1 VHRELVRSAYLA
13 ACRAELEALKPGNVH
28 VFADGH
34 GMTAADFEL
43 SASASVEAIARPRL
57 ALGSRIYDAVR
68 RSKAATGCNTNLGI
82 VLLCAPLAQASF
94 HHQSGS
100 LRERLR
106 DVLARLTRRDAEHV
120 FRAISL
126 ANPGGLGESRKHDVH
141 RPARVTL
148 RTAMLEARAR
158 DRIARQYVTDFADIF
173 AFGLPRLRE
182 VRARWPDENWAVA
195 SLYLGYL
202 GRFPDSHVR
211 RKFGLALA
219 RELRGRAADLDGRLL
234 LAKKPEALKAEMLRF
249 DKELKAL
256 GYNPG
261 TSADLTVATLFA
273 AALERRTSR
282 KSGSLLA

>member
-43 SASASVEAIARPRL
+43 SACASVDAMARPRL
-57 ALGSRIYDAVR
+57 ALGSRIYHAVR

-82 VLLCAPLAQASF
+82 VLLCAPLAQAVF
-94 HHQSGS
+94 EGRDGS
-100 LRERLR
+100 LRDRLR
-106 DVLARLTRRDAEHV
+106 DVLARLTRRDAADV
-120 FRAISL
+120 FRAIGL
-126 ANPGGLGESRKHDVH
+126 ANPGGLGESRKYDVR

-148 RTAMLEARAR
+148 LTAMAEARAR
-158 DRIARQYVTDFADIF
+158 DRIARQYVTDYADIF
-173 AFGLPRLRE
+173 AFGLPRLRDA
-182 VRARWPDENWAVA
+182 RARWQDENWAAA

-202 GRFPDSHVR
+202 GRFPDSHVQ
-211 RKFGLALA
+211 RKFGLAVA
-219 RELRGRAADLDGRLL
+219 RELRGRAAELDRRLL
-234 LAKKPEALKAEMLRF
+234 LAKKPAALKAELLRF
-249 DKELKAL
+249 DKELKSV

-273 AALERRTSR
+273 AALEQQSA
-282 KSGSLLA
+282 G